1 MTRHRYLSL
10 ISLLAIV
17 AAASAAFVALRLYL
31 VEPEAV
37 ALTCASMQEG
47 WRCALRE
54 WAVFGFL
61 RNIFGMTAL
70 VAGLLSTITRWRWL
84 ALLAILS
91 GIAGA
96 VLYTFE
102 LSGIGFLLGALVWVH
117 RSSKNRESE
126 QNANTAPAPSA

>member
-1 MTRHRYLSL
+1 MIKRHYLSVV
-10 ISLLAIV
+10 SLFALV
-17 AAASAAFVALRLYL
+17 AAASAALIAVRLYL

-37 ALTCASMQEG
+37 ALACASANEG
-47 WRCALRE
+47 WRCVLRE

-70 VAGLLSTITRWRWL
+70 IAGLLATITRWRAL

-91 GIAGA
+91 GIAGS

-102 LSGIGFLLGALVWVH
+102 LSGVGLLLGALVWVH
-117 RSSKNRESE
+117 RSSKNRNGE
-126 QNANTAPAPSA
+126 QEANTAPAPSA

>member
-1 MTRHRYLSL
+1 MKRHYLSL
-10 ISLLAIV
+10 LSLLVIIAV
-17 AAASAAFVALRLYL
+17 ASAAFLAIRFYLIEPESVAL
-31 VEPEAV
+31 A
-37 ALTCASMQEG
+37 CASVNEG

-70 VAGLLSTITRWRWL
+70 
-84 ALLAILS
+84 
-91 GIAGA
+91 IAGS

-102 LSGIGFLLGALVWVH
+102 LSGVGLLLGALVWVH

-126 QNANTAPAPSA
+126 QNASAAPAPST